1 MSELIRKI
9 TAEYYVLNA
18 KVLPTKSDENENT
31 LRYKNLIENWFNN
44 GYKIVV
50 KGDKKHYYSLRKLD
64 KIDEGKIYYGVIAKF
79 YSFETMDFIDRETNR
94 LIPQP
99 IPENVEGRV
108 NEYEFVFVPE
118 SHRFAVIKVGKIDT
132 DVKRTGAPLNKIKE
146 IVKIAFD
153 NGLNFAENTI
163 VETVTEDFIFE
174 EILSSNLLS
183 LKFRISYTN
192 DDVLPEGRE
201 LMDSLLKDDNIGEF
215 FGRLKPD
222 NSGIINTEN
231 NGMTKGILELAR
243 ENGDVKAVI
252 ENENG
257 RKTVNSVE
265 APALKSVESEQ
276 GGNRFLNFMMGIYN
290 ELTRNRNNEE

>member
-1 MSELIRKI
+1 MSEIKRKI

-18 KVLPTKSDENENT
+18 KVLPTLRNEEENT
-31 LRYKNLIENWFNN
+31 GRYINLIENWFNN
-44 GYKIVV
+44 GYKIVA

-118 SHRFAVIKVGKIDT
+118 SHRFAIIKVGKIDSE
-132 DVKRTGAPLNKIKE
+132 VKRTGAPLNKIKE

-153 NGLNFAENTI
+153 NGLNFNENTI
-163 VETVTEDFIFE
+163 VETVTDDFIFE
-174 EILSSNLLS
+174 EILSSNLLA

-243 ENGDVKAVI
+243 ENGDVKARI

-257 RKTVNSVE
+257 IKTVNSIE

-276 GGNRFLNFMMGIYN
+276 GGNRFLTFMVGIYN